1 MKGHYVVIAGVFI
14 EDESLIVSCGHEHRR
29 LEQAFR
35 CSVELGKMG
44 TASLVR
50 AVNPRGGKPL
60 DLSLDEREAVK
71 QLADGLSIVRRDC
84 AAFTLLVFK

>member
-1 MKGHYVVIAGVFI
+1 MTKRYIAQAGI
-14 EDESLIVSCGHEHRR
+14 LIDGELLVVSCSHEHYR

-44 TASLVR
+44 TVSLVR

>member
-14 EDESLIVSCGHEHRR
+14 EDESLIVTCGHTHHQ

-44 TASLVR
+44 KVSLVR
-50 AVNPRGGKPL
+50 AVNPGGGKPL
-60 DLSLDEREAVK
+60 DLSLDEREMVK
-71 QLADGLSIVRRDC
+71 QLAEGLSIVCRDC
-84 AAFTLLVFK
+84 AAFTALVFA